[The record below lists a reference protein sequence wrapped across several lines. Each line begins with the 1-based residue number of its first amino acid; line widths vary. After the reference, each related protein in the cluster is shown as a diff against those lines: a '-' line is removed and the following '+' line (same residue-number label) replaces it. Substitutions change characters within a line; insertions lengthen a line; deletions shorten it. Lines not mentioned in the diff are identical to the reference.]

1 MGSSFFLRNGS
12 PVDVGFSQC
21 CEPLP
26 KDVVG
31 RVVAIGVGVDDFLR
45 LVSCELHDLPV
56 SCDVGY
62 FEVEGHSALLRA
74 FEVSRPPELEVG
86 LRDEEAVVG
95 GAHDVDALCRLLA
108 EFAGGDE
115 DAE

>member
-12 PVDVGFSQC
+12 PVDVGLSQC

-31 RVVAIGVGVDDFLR
+31 GVVAVGVGVDDFLR

-56 SCDVGY
+56 ASDVGY
-62 FEVEGHSALLRA
+62 LEVEGHSALLRA

-95 GAHDVDALCRLLA
+95 GAATVRSAVRR
-108 EFAGGDE
+108 G
-115 DAE
+115 